1 MRTELTAQGTTQ
13 GTTGWKTVADVLLML
28 PRNAVVVL
36 LRGYR
41 AVISPLYGQVCRYY
55 PSCSAYALE
64 AVQQHGLMKGSVL
77 SGWRVLRCNPWARG
91 GIDDV
96 PERRGGRL
104 GTTRFG
110 FVRARAGE
118 HAVHDHAVH
127 DRVAQVRAS
136 EGGSRH
142 HA

>member
-1 MRTELTAQGTTQ
+1 MTNELTAHGTI
-13 GTTGWKTVADVLLML
+13 GRETVVGVLLML
-28 PRNAVVVL
+28 PRNAMVVL

-64 AVQQHGLMKGSVL
+64 AVQQHGVMKGGVL
-77 SGWRVLRCNPWARG
+77 SAWRVLRCNPWARG
-91 GIDDV
+91 GSDDV
-96 PERRGGRL
+96 PERRDGRL

-110 FVRARAGE
+110 FVRARADE
-118 HAVHDHAVH
+118 HGVHEHGVH

-136 EGGSRH
+136 QGGSRH